1 MTGMMIP
8 PPPITFDELIP
19 IKCHWAVRIM
29 VLIKSC
35 TYITDANVLRQCEN
49 AVQVEIDNE
58 LDIKVVSSD
67 VTIDHILT
75 IVSTFGS
82 ST

>member
-1 MTGMMIP
+1 MSLGSEDSG
-8 PPPITFDELIP
+8 FD
-19 IKCHWAVRIM
+19 KIM
-29 VLIKSC
+29 
-35 TYITDANVLRQCEN
+35 YFTDANVLRQCGN
-49 AVQVEIDNE
+49 AVQIEIANE

-75 IVSTFGS
+75 SVSTFGS

>member
-1 MTGMMIP
+1 MSLGSEDNG
-8 PPPITFDELIP
+8 FD
-19 IKCHWAVRIM
+19 KIM
-29 VLIKSC
+29 
-35 TYITDANVLRQCEN
+35 YFTDANVHRQCEN
-49 AVQVEIDNE
+49 AVQIEIANE

>member
-1 MTGMMIP
+1 
-8 PPPITFDELIP
+8 
-19 IKCHWAVRIM
+19 M

-49 AVQVEIDNE
+49 AVQVEIANE
-58 LDIKVVSSD
+58 LDIKVVSSN
-67 VTIDHILT
+67 VTIDRILT